1 MLEKPVFIVGLH
13 RTGSTLV
20 KNMLDLNSQLAML
33 PEELHLWDPYPWA
46 NVFIDKCKKMK
57 LTENSE
63 REKIFDMI
71 FSKKF
76 YGSFWKK
83 IDEYPIDRKRVI
95 RKLNEI
101 GNTITCKDIIN
112 IIFLEYLTNENKR
125 RIGVKYPL
133 HIKKIDLLTEW
144 YPDCKIVHLTRDC
157 RAIYASKIKDEFSRS
172 MKTRFHFF
180 SVFLD
185 IFTLVRVIVEYNWS
199 KLIHIYHRNENNY
212 YLLKYEEL
220 VSDPLNVL
228 HKLCN
233 FLDIPFESDML
244 YPSGKPSSY
253 THTVKTGFDKERAC
267 AWKGHIKWWEESIIN
282 IFASPSLRIF
292 GYEV

>member
-1 MLEKPVFIVGLH
+1 MIERPVFIVGLH

-46 NVFIDKCKKMK
+46 DGFIDNCKKMN
-57 LTENSE
+57 LTENSV
-63 REKIFDMI
+63 RKKILDML
-71 FSKKF
+71 FSKNF

-95 RKLNEI
+95 RKVNEI
-101 GNTITCKDIIN
+101 ANNITCKDIIN
-112 IIFLEYLTNENKR
+112 IIFLEYLKNENKK

-133 HIKKIDLLTEW
+133 HIRKIDLLREW

-157 RAIYASKIKDEFSRS
+157 RAIYVSKVKDEFSRS
-172 MKTRFHFF
+172 LKKHYPFF

-185 IFTLVRVIVEYNWS
+185 VFTLVRVIVEYNWS
-199 KLIHIYHRNENNY
+199 KLIHICHRSDKNY

-220 VSDPLNVL
+220 VGDPLHAL
-228 HKLCN
+228 HKLCD

-244 YPSGKPSSY
+244 YPSGKPSSH
-253 THTVKTGFDKERAC
+253 THTVKTGFDKERAY
-267 AWKGHIKWWEESIIN
+267 AWRKYIKWWEENIIN
-282 IFASPSLRIF
+282 IFASQSLRIF